1 MLLTIFVAAAHI
13 LRLNDLSVI
22 LSAKDAELYVQL
34 EPKPS
39 NWRQFLVVSI
49 GEDVGYL
56 LTGEHLL
63 YII

>member
-22 LSAKDAELYVQL
+22 LPAKDAELYVQL
-34 EPKPS
+34 EPKTS
-39 NWRQFLVVSI
+39 KWRQFLVVSI
-49 GEDVGYL
+49 GEDFGYL
-56 LTGEHLL
+56 LTGEHQF

>member
-22 LSAKDAELYVQL
+22 LPAKDAELYVQL

-39 NWRQFLVVSI
+39 KWRQFLVVSI
-49 GEDVGYL
+49 GEDFGYL
-56 LTGEHLL
+56 LTGEHQL